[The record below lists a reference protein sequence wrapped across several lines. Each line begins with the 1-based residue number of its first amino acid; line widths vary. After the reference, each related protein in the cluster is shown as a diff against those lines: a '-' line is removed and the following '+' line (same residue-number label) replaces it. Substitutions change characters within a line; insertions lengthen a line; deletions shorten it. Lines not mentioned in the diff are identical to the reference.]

1 MVLPLIFYALIL
13 TMVWGKIAY
22 KIRKR
27 LWHGALL
34 KFLFSYMALGY
45 CSGGGQKRRIGT
57 ARKFS
62 HFVDEPGE
70 MIRDRTIVTTIQRSK
85 TNEYH

>member
-45 CSGGGQKRRIGT
+45 CSGGGK
-57 ARKFS
+57 
-62 HFVDEPGE
+62 
-70 MIRDRTIVTTIQRSK
+70 
-85 TNEYH
+85 NEGLALLASSLILWMSREK

>member
-45 CSGGGQKRRIGT
+45 CSGGGQK
-57 ARKFS
+57 
-62 HFVDEPGE
+62 
-70 MIRDRTIVTTIQRSK
+70 
-85 TNEYH
+85 

>member
-34 KFLFSYMALGY
+34 KFLFSYMALGVLLRW
-45 CSGGGQKRRIGT
+45 GQKRRIGT
-57 ARKFS
+57 ARRFS
-62 HFVDEPGE
+62 HFVDEPEE
-70 MIRDRTIVTTIQRSK
+70 MIR
-85 TNEYH
+85 